1 VREKREVG
9 IQAVVVQKRAFCTSR
24 EGSRSKRDDEPEHE
38 KRGTAVHPLETMPTM
53 KKSLAHA
60 LGFAA
65 ALLALPLGAFA
76 ASTAAPVPIPT
87 PKLPAR
93 ALHSSII
100 VEVNKR
106 GQVVRI
112 KGGELSHDSVFDT
125 MTIGNALQMWIRRP
139 DGSAT
144 VGLFRVNYDYDPHT
158 HNVGRHVE
166 LISAGGSWGNDSG
179 AATKM
184 VNAATSETRAAYER
198 LQADERRR
206 QAESAKHL
214 PDINAAVKRALAS
227 PTSSPKP

>member
-1 VREKREVG
+1 
-9 IQAVVVQKRAFCTSR
+9 
-24 EGSRSKRDDEPEHE
+24 
-38 KRGTAVHPLETMPTM
+38 MPTM
-53 KKSLAHA
+53 KKSLARA
-60 LGFAA
+60 LAFAS
-65 ALLALPLGAFA
+65 ALLTLPLGALA
-76 ASTAAPVPIPT
+76 ASTQALPPMPT

-139 DGSAT
+139 DGSAV

-158 HNVGRHVE
+158 HNVARHVVFV
-166 LISAGGSWGNDSG
+166 SAGGDWGNDSG

-184 VNAATSETRAAYER
+184 VNAANRETREAYEK

-206 QAESAKHL
+206 EAQSAKHL

-227 PTSSPKP
+227 PTSSPQP